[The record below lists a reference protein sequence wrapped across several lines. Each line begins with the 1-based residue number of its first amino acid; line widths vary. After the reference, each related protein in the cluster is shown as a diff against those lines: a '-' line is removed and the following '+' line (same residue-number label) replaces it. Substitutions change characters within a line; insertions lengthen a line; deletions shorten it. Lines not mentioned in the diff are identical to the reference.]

1 MARTKIQWVTYTFN
15 PWWGC
20 VQVSPACDNCY
31 AMVLARRLGERQFG
45 HPVEW
50 GPGGRRGYI
59 ADAKWREP
67 LAWDRLAAKR
77 GRRER
82 VFCGSMM
89 DVFEGLREQRPHL
102 DRLFELIG
110 QTPRLDWLLLTK
122 RPNNVRKLAP
132 DPLPDNVWIGT
143 TVENAE
149 WAEQRLPHLLAI
161 DCAIRF
167 ISVEPMLGALDL
179 RGVLGPGSGR
189 VNWVIFG
196 GESGVRARGPDG
208 AVGWYRDLRDQ
219 CAAAGVPIF
228 HKQLGAFRQAGDRLI
243 KLKPR
248 EPRPERGAP
257 AVLDGVALQQV
268 PEVAVAGDRR
278 EPSLQARRD

>member
-20 VQVSPACDNCY
+20 VQISPACDHCY

-50 GPGGRRGYI
+50 GPGGKRGYI
-59 ADAKWREP
+59 ANEKWREP
-67 LAWDRLAAKR
+67 LRWDRLAAKQ

-102 DRLFELIG
+102 QRLFEVIG
-110 QTPRLDWLLLTK
+110 QTPHLDWLLLTK

-132 DPLPDNVWIGT
+132 SPLPPNVWVGT
-143 TVENAE
+143 TVENGH

-161 DCAIRF
+161 DCRIRF
-167 ISVEPMLGALDL
+167 LSVEPMLGPLDL
-179 RGVLGPGSGR
+179 RGVLGQGPGR

-196 GESGVRARGPDG
+196 GESGVSARGPEG
-208 AVGWYRDLRDQ
+208 AIGWYRDLRDQ
-219 CAAAGVPIF
+219 CASAGVPIF
-228 HKQLGAFRQAGDRLI
+228 HKQMGAFRQDGDRLI

-248 EPRPERGAP
+248 EPRPGRGEP

-268 PEVAVAGDRR
+268 PSSDGTRR
-278 EPSLQARRD
+278 E